1 MRLHN
6 ATTGSPPT
14 ISNHFI
20 DDYMPSA
27 NGNYVK
33 IYLYLLRL
41 IQADAQEV
49 SISSI
54 SDYFDYTEGD
64 VLRALR
70 YWEKEQL
77 IQLTRTSNG
86 SISDLQMLE
95 PVFWRVPPAG
105 FPKRLV

>member
-1 MRLHN
+1 MRLHH
-6 ATTGSPPT
+6 ATTGSTTT

-86 SISDLQMLE
+86 SISD
-95 PVFWRVPPAG
+95 
-105 FPKRLV
+105 